1 MEIAA
6 EEANRVA
13 ALVKY
18 NILDS
23 SAEEP
28 FDRLTEIAAEL
39 FDTPIAL
46 VSLVDGARQ
55 WFKSKVGLSAPEMP
69 RDWGFIGRVIERKAV
84 LVIPDTRKDG
94 ALDGAGKDGAFG
106 AAGKKPPIR
115 FFAGAPLLTA
125 DGHALG
131 AVCVLDR
138 RVRKPLSA
146 HERRLLQHL
155 ADIVMEQIELRRG
168 LKRARASLQKIAR
181 QLDGG
186 GGGARGAADA
196 IVGECA
202 RALESLAAVHRLT
215 MRPPRK
221 HVRIMTPKRA
231 AKAPSGDRR
240 TGAAARRDR
249 RLKPRGS
256 AR

>member
-6 EEANRVA
+6 EEVSRIA
-13 ALVKY
+13 ALVQY

-23 SAEEP
+23 RAEEP
-28 FDRLTEIAAEL
+28 FDRLTDIAAEL

-55 WFKSKVGLSAPEMP
+55 WFKSKVGMSVQEMP
-69 RDWGFIGRVIERKAV
+69 RDWGFIGRVIARKAL
-84 LVIPDTRKDG
+84 LVIPDTAKE
-94 ALDGAGKDGAFG
+94 AASAGIKG
-106 AAGKKPPIR
+106 PPVR

-138 RVRKPLSA
+138 RARKTLSA

-168 LKRARASLQKIAR
+168 LRRARGSLQKIAR
-181 QLDGG
+181 QLEHGG
-186 GGGARGAADA
+186 GGRGAADA
-196 IVGECA
+196 ILGECS
-202 RALESLAAVHRLT
+202 RALDSLEAVHRLT
-215 MRPPRK
+215 LRALRK
-221 HVRIMTPKRA
+221 RDRIMTPKRGGKA
-231 AKAPSGDRR
+231 AGSGDRR
-240 TGAAARRDR
+240 AVTRGRER
-249 RLKPRGS
+249 RLKPRGA

>member
-6 EEANRVA
+6 EEASRVA

-23 SAEEP
+23 NAEEP
-28 FDRLTEIAAEL
+28 FDRLAEIAAEL
-39 FDTPIAL
+39 FDAPIAL

-55 WFKSKVGLSAPEMP
+55 WFKSKVGLNASEMP
-69 RDWGFIGRVIERKAV
+69 RDWGFIDRVIERKAA
-84 LVIPDTRKDG
+84 LVVPDVAKEGGFAGGKG
-94 ALDGAGKDGAFG
+94 A
-106 AAGKKPPIR
+106 PIR
-115 FFAGAPLLTA
+115 FFAGAPLITA

-138 RVRKPLSA
+138 RAHKPFSA

-155 ADIVMEQIELRRG
+155 ADLVMEQMELRRG

-186 GGGARGAADA
+186 GGRGAAEA
-196 IVGECA
+196 IQGECA
-202 RALESLAAVHRLT
+202 RALESLQAVHQLT
-215 MRPPRK
+215 VRATRQRD
-221 HVRIMTPKRA
+221 RIMTPKRA
-231 AKAPSGDRR
+231 TKA
-240 TGAAARRDR
+240 TGGERRDPTRRVRRER
-249 RLKPRGS
+249 RLKPRGT